1 MFLFFF
7 LLQDPTVTLVLRTTL
22 GIPWWPI
29 VRANLACATTTLIRM
44 LREVATLPRESA
56 SSACSTRKGLTV
68 KSVNQGT
75 TETPPPRAVWVRT
88 MQGGGGVCGKAGW
101 GWGGGGL

>member
-1 MFLFFF
+1 M
-7 LLQDPTVTLVLRTTL
+7 TLVLRTTL
-22 GIPWWPI
+22 GIPWWPT
-29 VRANLACATTTLIRM
+29 VRANPACATTTLIRM

-56 SSACSTRKGLTV
+56 SSVCSTRKGLTV

-88 MQGGGGVCGKAGW
+88 KEEGVWKGW
-101 GWGGGGL
+101 GAE

>member
-1 MFLFFF
+1 M
-7 LLQDPTVTLVLRTTL
+7 TLVLRTTL

-29 VRANLACATTTLIRM
+29 VRANLACATTTLILM

-56 SSACSTRKGLTV
+56 SSVCSTQKGLTV
-68 KSVNQGT
+68 KSVNQVT

-88 MQGGGGVCGKAGW
+88 MQGGGGCVEGGGGRKAGW